1 MNIQELGE
9 QYREKTD
16 EELLRL
22 ALGREQLTPEASL
35 ALTGE
40 LARRGIASEARLEV
54 ARKDEQE
61 RKAENE
67 RSLGTLGVFHLFGV
81 GRIRLGNADPVYNPE
96 TGLERFRTTVFIVLF
111 CFPLIP
117 TGTYLVERKRGYF
130 PDDLTVLE
138 KLRLDWEQILKIWV
152 VAAGSILAFIW
163 LIKIVSS
170 DAVWRLVHRF
180 WR

>member
-1 MNIQELGE
+1 MNIQELAE
-9 QYREKTD
+9 QYRERTD

-22 ALGREQLTPEASL
+22 ALVREQLTEEASV

-40 LARRGIASEARLEV
+40 LARRGVASEARLDA
-54 ARKDEQE
+54 ARKDEDE

-81 GRIRLGNADPVYNPE
+81 GRIRLGNADRVYNPE
-96 TGLERFRTTVFIVLF
+96 SGIERFRTTVFIVLF

-130 PDDLTVLE
+130 PDELTVLE
-138 KLRLDWEQILKIWV
+138 KLHLDWEQVLKIWV
-152 VAAGSILAFIW
+152 VAAGGILGFIW

-170 DAVWRLVHRF
+170 DTVRRLVQHY